1 MVSIMSMEIVDVSI
15 CMIYPCIEI
24 IRLIHVRI
32 TAVADVAVVD
42 VRHVGSYECTS
53 ISERSS

>member
-1 MVSIMSMEIVDVSI
+1 MSMEIVDVSI
-15 CMIYPCIEI
+15 RMIYPCIKI

-32 TAVADVAVVD
+32 TAVAHVAVVD
-42 VRHVGSYECTS
+42 VGHVGNYECTS